1 MSIASVFS
9 LAALLGSV
17 AGQGTIVN
25 LNQRSL
31 PFWREDTEVSFDTP
45 HGTLEHV
52 QTLELR
58 DADDPGGS
66 RFRGLSSLLA
76 SPDGLQLLAISDR
89 GVFIRMTALPTVG
102 DRFVIR
108 EATIDPMY
116 DTNGRTIR
124 YRSSEGDAEG
134 LAVEGTYEGGGAGDL
149 IVSYEKPR
157 IVLKFPDGV
166 ESRQSQ
172 DMEISEI
179 FRECPSDRAP
189 EAILSVQ
196 CERGS
201 WQLRS
206 PPALCSDSD
215 VLPRGS
221 LLMFCPRGRGVV
233 PPPSS
238 GNVVF
243 LGFAYDGRTVK
254 RFYVEFPGQHE
265 LTDVAQLSDG
275 DTMILFRRP
284 GVDAMIIAYI
294 TQEELQEALASGGTL
309 TPDIILNVQRRDGYN
324 VAREAGMAV
333 REDPTSGRIFVNVVN
348 KDTISSVVKRT
359 QLTTFEWKPKRRAW
373 WCRLFPFLCRED
385 EDD

>member
-1 MSIASVFS
+1 M
-9 LAALLGSV
+9 
-17 AGQGTIVN
+17 
-25 LNQRSL
+25 
-31 PFWREDTEVSFDTP
+31 
-45 HGTLEHV
+45 TL
-52 QTLELR
+52 TAELY
-58 DADDPGGS
+58 G
-66 RFRGLSSLLA
+66 
-76 SPDGLQLLAISDR
+76 
-89 GVFIRMTALPTVG
+89 
-102 DRFVIR
+102 
-108 EATIDPMY
+108 IDPAKAMLKAWL
-116 DTNGRTIR
+116 
-124 YRSSEGDAEG
+124 S
-134 LAVEGTYEGGGAGDL
+134 EGTYEGGGAGDL

-157 IVLKFPDGV
+157 TVLKFPDGV

-196 CERGS
+196 CEH
-201 WQLRS
+201 
-206 PPALCSDSD
+206 SD

-254 RFYVEFPGQHE
+254 RFYVEVTPTPLQSWRCRSPLPSPLFYPSWVVTDVLPDWLVPRTAARPSIVLLWPLPQFPGQHE

-373 WCRLFPFLCRED
+373 WCRLFPCLCRED